1 MSVFPDSAAAR
12 PIRQAIGRCRRHFLN
27 AGLFSAFLNVLYLA
41 PSVYMLQVYDRV
53 VPTRGVPTLIGL
65 TLIFIVAILSVG
77 LLDLVRNRLLLRAG
91 ARLDQLLAGP
101 IMEALLEMS
110 ATRVGQV
117 NAATLR
123 EFDLLRQTITG
134 VGVLALFDAPWAP
147 IYIFVCFLIHPAIGA
162 LCIGGAVVLS
172 LLSWL
177 SERSSSRAM
186 KEAIRREQYA
196 YSSLELSLGAAGVI
210 GALGMREAMVRR
222 HLRERLDATGMVNR
236 AGLKATRYNS
246 AIKAARLL
254 LQSLALGLGALLAIE
269 QQISGGAIFAS
280 SLLIARALQPIELIN
295 GAWKNLLQAGAAYAH
310 IVELFSLRG
319 ESPAVTA
326 LPSPRGA
333 IAVENLGV
341 AAPSRDRLLVGGV
354 GFALE
359 PGELLG
365 VIGPSG
371 AGKSTLAKALVGI
384 LEPAQGTVRLDGSDL
399 RNWPPQQLGQ
409 AIGYVPQEPVL
420 FRGTIKENIA
430 RFETEN
436 AAEGTL
442 DEKVVQA
449 AQLCGAHDFIVRL
462 PQGYDTE
469 LGWAGGGLSMGQ
481 AQRIALARAL
491 YGDPV
496 VVVLDEPNASLDA
509 EGEMRLGAALDSLR
523 RKGVTLV
530 VIAHR
535 AGILQTADKLLV
547 LRGGR
552 VEMFGERSE
561 VVARLNAPKMPTG
574 DGDNAPPPPAD
585 TTRPIAAPPAPASAD
600 ESTEAGQT
608 RTVEPEGIGHG

>member
-1 MSVFPDSAAAR
+1 MNVFPDTPAAR
-12 PIRQAIGRCRRHFLN
+12 PIRQAIARCRRHFIN

-41 PSVYMLQVYDRV
+41 PSIYMLQVYDRV
-53 VPTRGVPTLIGL
+53 VPTRGVLTLAGL

-91 ARLDQLLAGP
+91 ARLDQQLAGP
-101 IMEALLEMS
+101 IMEALLEVS
-110 ATRVGQV
+110 TSRSGQV

-123 EFDLLRQTITG
+123 EFDVLRQTITG

-147 IYIFVCFLIHPAIGA
+147 IYILVCFLIHPAIGF

-177 SERSSSRAM
+177 SERSSSGSM
-186 KEAIRREQYA
+186 KEAIRREQFA
-196 YSSLELSLGAAGVI
+196 YSSLELSLGASGVI
-210 GALGMREAMVRR
+210 GALGMREAMVQR
-222 HLRERLDATGMVNR
+222 HLRERLEANGMVNR

-246 AIKAARLL
+246 TIKAARLL
-254 LQSLALGLGALLAIE
+254 LQSLALGMGALLAIE

-280 SLLIARALQPIELIN
+280 SLLIARALQPIELVN
-295 GAWKNLLQAGAAYAH
+295 GAWKSLLQAAAAYGH
-310 IVELFSLRG
+310 IVELFGQRG
-319 ESPAVTA
+319 DDRIATTLPA
-326 LPSPRGA
+326 PRGA
-333 IAVENLGV
+333 IGVENLGI
-341 AAPSRDRLLVGGV
+341 AAPSRDRLLIGGV
-354 GFALE
+354 SFALE

-371 AGKSTLAKALVGI
+371 AGKSTLARALVGI
-384 LEPAQGTVRLDGSDL
+384 LEPAQGAVRLDGSDL
-399 RNWPPQQLGQ
+399 RNWPQAQLGQ

-430 RFETEN
+430 RFATEG
-436 AAEGTL
+436 AATGAL
-442 DEKVVQA
+442 DEQVIRA

-469 LGWAGGGLSMGQ
+469 LGWAGGGLSVGQ

-496 VVVLDEPNASLDA
+496 LIVLDEPNAALDA
-509 EGEMRLGAALDSLR
+509 EGEMRLGTALDGLR

-530 VIAHR
+530 VVAHR
-535 AGILQTADKLLV
+535 AGILQSADKLLV

-552 VEMFGERSE
+552 VEMFGERNE
-561 VVARLNAPKMPTG
+561 VVAQLNAPKPPVVSGGNRSEDAPRAEGSRPFVAPPEG
-574 DGDNAPPPPAD
+574 DGRSDGEP
-585 TTRPIAAPPAPASAD
+585 RSV
-600 ESTEAGQT
+600 EA
-608 RTVEPEGIGHG
+608 EGMGHG